1 MSMRVI
7 LLSAAL
13 LVGLFVG
20 VVAFFTSTASYAA
33 DDDVEIVAVEVS
45 PQIDAV
51 ADDDSRVEVQTWT
64 IFAAI
69 AGAAVGLLGF
79 MVRVIMGWVKAPPP
93 REESPH

>member
-13 LVGLFVG
+13 LVGLVVG
-20 VVAFFTSTASYAA
+20 VAAFFAPTASYAA
-33 DDDVEIVAVEVS
+33 DDEVKIVAVELS

-64 IFAAI
+64 VFAAVG
-69 AGAAVGLLGF
+69 AAAVGLLAF